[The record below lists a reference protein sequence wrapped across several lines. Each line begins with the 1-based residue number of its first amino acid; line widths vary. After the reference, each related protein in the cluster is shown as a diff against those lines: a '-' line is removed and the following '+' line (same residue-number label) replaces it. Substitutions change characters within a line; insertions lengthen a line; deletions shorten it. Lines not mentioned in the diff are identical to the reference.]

1 MAVQLHRFGLN
12 DYVRLLLALGPLS
25 LLAAYN
31 SSYRTALIAAVLM
44 LGGAG

>member
-1 MAVQLHRFGLN
+1 MQLHRFGLN